1 MKTPASTYRLQIRA
15 DFTLWDACRQVD
27 YLSQLGADWLYLSPL
42 LKAER
47 GSDHGYDVVDPG
59 LLDPERGGEEA
70 LAALAEQVHARGM
83 GILVD
88 IVPNHMGVATPD
100 ANPWWWSLL
109 EEGPGSRYAEAFDV
123 DWDAGGGRLLLPVLG
138 SPGDLDALEVRD
150 GRLHYYG
157 HSFPLAEGTTPED
170 SGVARGDRA
179 RAIHDRQHYQLI
191 DWRRADHDL
200 NYRRFFAVNTL
211 AGVRVEVPWVF
222 DESHSMI
229 LRWVRAGWV
238 DGLRIDHPDG
248 LADPAGYLERLRDAS
263 GGAYILVEKILEPGE
278 VLPGSMACEG
288 TTGYDALAHIDRLFV
303 DPAGEQPLT
312 ALDAELRGGT
322 CDYADLVH
330 DTKRAVADGI
340 LNSEIRRL
348 ARLVPASP
356 ALDPATVEDALAE
369 IISNFGVYRTYLPE
383 GCHDLARAAEAAAAR
398 RPDLARAVRV
408 LHGLLAEPGELGR
421 RFQQTSGMVMA
432 KGVEDCAFY
441 RYTRLTSLT
450 EVGADP
456 AIWSVSPEDF
466 HRFMAARN
474 AREPL
479 GMNALST
486 HDTKRGE
493 DVRARINVL
502 AEAPGEWGALL
513 ARLRAAA
520 PLPDGPLENLLWQ
533 AVVGA
538 WPISRE
544 RLDGY
549 ALKAAREAG
558 NSTAWTEPVE
568 GFEEQLHAVVAAVHD
583 NPEVNALI
591 TGFTG
596 AIQAE
601 VRANVLGAK
610 LVQLM
615 VPGVPDVYQGSEYAE
630 LSLTDPDNRRGVDFG
645 ELRRVLDALDAGTP
659 TGDPGA
665 PAHALAVEK
674 MLVTSRALRLRRD
687 RPDLFGGY
695 WPLTAE
701 GPASDHFL
709 AFSTGGAIA
718 AATRLPRGL
727 ADGGGWRGTGVEL
740 PYPCTDLLTGRR
752 HDGGAV
758 PVGELFAKL
767 PVALLVQVTGTGT
780 DPVQQHAA
788 TSEVGP

>member
-1 MKTPASTYRLQIRA
+1 MKTPASTYRLQIREG
-15 DFTLWDACRQVD
+15 FTLWDACRQVD

-42 LKAER
+42 LKAEH
-47 GSDHGYDVVDPG
+47 GSEHGYDVVDPG
-59 LLDPERGGEEA
+59 LLDPVRGGEEA
-70 LAALAEQVHARGM
+70 LAALAEQAHARGM

-109 EEGPGSRYAEAFDV
+109 KEGPGSRYAQAFDV

-138 SPGDLDALEVRD
+138 SPGDLDALLVKD
-150 GRLHYYG
+150 GRLHCYG
-157 HSFPLAEGTTPED
+157 HSFPLAEGTWPEGG
-170 SGVARGDRA
+170 GVARGDRA
-179 RAIHDRQHYQLI
+179 RAIHDRQHYELVH
-191 DWRRADHDL
+191 WRRADHDL

-222 DESHSMI
+222 DESHREV
-229 LRWVRAGWV
+229 LRWVRSGWV
-238 DGLRIDHPDG
+238 DGLRVDHPDG
-248 LADPAGYLERLRDAS
+248 LADPAGYLGRLKEAS
-263 GGAYILVEKILEPGE
+263 GGAYVLVEKILEAGE

-288 TTGYDALAHIDRLFV
+288 TTGYDSLAHIDRLFV

-312 ALDAELRGGT
+312 ALDAELRGGA

-340 LNSEIRRL
+340 LNAEIRRL
-348 ARLVPASP
+348 ARLVPASHS
-356 ALDPATVEDALAE
+356 LEPATVEDALAE
-369 IISNFGVYRTYLPE
+369 LIGNFGVYRTYLPE
-383 GCHDLARAAEAAAAR
+383 GSRDLDQAAEAAAAR
-398 RPDLARAVRV
+398 RPDLAGAVRV
-408 LHGLLAEPGELGR
+408 LQELLSEPGELGR

-456 AIWSVSPEDF
+456 TIWSVGPGDF
-466 HRFMAARN
+466 HRFMSARN
-474 AREPL
+474 VREPL
-479 GMNALST
+479 SMNALST

-493 DVRARINVL
+493 DVRARINAL
-502 AEAPGEWGALL
+502 AEVPGEWTALL

-533 AVVGA
+533 AAVGA
-538 WPISRE
+538 WPISLE

-558 NSTAWTEPVE
+558 NSTAWTEPDE
-568 GFEEQLHAVVAAVHD
+568 RFEQQLRALVTAVYD

-591 TGFTG
+591 TGFTE
-596 AIQAE
+596 AIQVQA
-601 VRANVLGAK
+601 RANVLGAK

-645 ELRRVLDALDAGTP
+645 VRRRVLDALDAGTP
-659 TGDPGA
+659 TEA
-665 PAHALAVEK
+665 PSGLGHALEVEK

-687 RPDLFGGY
+687 RPELFGGY
-695 WPLTAE
+695 WPLAAG
-701 GPASDHFL
+701 GPAADHFF

-718 AATRLPRGL
+718 AATRLSRGL
-727 ADGGGWRGTGVEL
+727 AAGGGWRGTGVEL
-740 PYPCTDLLTGRR
+740 PYPCTDLLNGRDYDAGR
-752 HDGGAV
+752 V
-758 PVGELFAKL
+758 PVGQLFATL
-767 PVALLVQVTGTGT
+767 PVALLVQNTETGR
-780 DPVQQHAA
+780 DPVQKHAA
-788 TSEVGP
+788 KPEAGS